1 MFLLGESA
9 PWGIRRVWERFLF
22 DGGKG
27 REILRGACLEA
38 GSAQG
43 RLVPRTLS
51 RSRQRPA
58 RSVRGGSAPFVGG
71 CNFVRLT
78 MTIQHVIDMETT
90 THDGITIKMMLP
102 EASDLHLL
110 RELAARMGWVIERER
125 RTDLDEAIDDIKAG
139 RVHKAKDVDDL
150 MEQLMK

>member
-1 MFLLGESA
+1 M
-9 PWGIRRVWERFLF
+9 WECFLF

-38 GSAQG
+38 GSARG
-43 RLVPRTLS
+43 RLVPGRLP
-51 RSRQRPA
+51 RPQTEA
-58 RSVRGGSAPFVGG
+58 CAKPFGGGAPFVGG

-78 MTIQHVIDMETT
+78 MTIQHVSDT
-90 THDGITIKMMLP
+90 ITIKMMLP

-110 RELAARMGWVIERER
+110 TELAARMGWVIEREK
-125 RTDLDEAIDDIKAG
+125 RTGLDEAIDDIKAG
-139 RVHKAKDVDDL
+139 RVHKIKDVDDL

>member
-1 MFLLGESA
+1 M
-9 PWGIRRVWERFLF
+9 WERFLF

-27 REILRGACLEA
+27 REILRGACWEA
-38 GSAQG
+38 GSARG
-43 RLVPRTLS
+43 RLVPGRLP
-51 RSRQRPA
+51 RPRQRPA

-78 MTIQHVIDMETT
+78 KTIQHVIDMETT

-110 RELAARMGWVIERER
+110 RELAARMGWVIEREK
-125 RTDLDEAIDDIKAG
+125 RTGLDEAIDDIKAG

-150 MEQLMK
+150 MAQLMK

>member
-1 MFLLGESA
+1 MCGNASFLTGVKVGRFCEAPVGRPVLRGGGLYRAHFPGLGR
-9 PWGIRRVWERFLF
+9 G
-22 DGGKG
+22 
-27 REILRGACLEA
+27 LRGAF
-38 GSAQG
+38 
-43 RLVPRTLS
+43 
-51 RSRQRPA
+51 
-58 RSVRGGSAPFVGG
+58 GGESAPFVGG

-110 RELAARMGWVIERER
+110 RELAARMGWVIEREK
-125 RTDLDEAIDDIKAG
+125 RTGLDEAIDDIKAG

-150 MEQLMK
+150 MEQLMR